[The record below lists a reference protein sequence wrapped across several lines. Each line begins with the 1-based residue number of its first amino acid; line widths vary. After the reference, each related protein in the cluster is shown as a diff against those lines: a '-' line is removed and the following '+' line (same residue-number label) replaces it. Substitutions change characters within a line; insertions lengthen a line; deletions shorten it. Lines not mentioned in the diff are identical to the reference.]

1 MTSKVLDYND
11 RRSIVTENNNERVD
25 HFRAKESGTTLDH
38 VLEVVL
44 DREADGTVV
53 LVHLYT
59 W

>member
-1 MTSKVLDYND
+1 MTSQVLDYTD
-11 RRSIVTENNNERVD
+11 RRSIVTENNNERVVR
-25 HFRAKESGTTLDH
+25 FREKESGTKLDH